1 MSKLQLAIDQ
11 ITFAR
16 GYTLRLL
23 DQTKVEDWFRQPPAG
38 VTHIAWQVGHMTMAQ
53 YYLALLRTR
62 GERPEDEQL
71 IPLAYRK
78 VFEAKTVPS
87 ADPSFYPNQSTIRTV
102 FDRVHAQALRDVA
115 SLDERQMDEPTLKPH
130 SLFKTKFGA
139 LIWCS
144 QHELVHAGQIG
155 LLRRQLGYAPVW

>member
-38 VTHIAWQVGHMTMAQ
+38 VTHIAWQVGHMAMAQ
-53 YYLALLRTR
+53 YYLALVRTR
-62 GERPEDEQL
+62 GEQPEDEQL
-71 IPLAYRK
+71 IPLGFRQ

-102 FDRVHAQALRDVA
+102 FDRVHDQILRELA
-115 SLDERQMDEPTLKPH
+115 ALDERQADEPILKPH
-130 SLFKTKFGA
+130 SLAKTKYGS

-155 LLRRQLGYAPVW
+155 LLRRQLGHAPVW